1 MAFDEPMEGENTI
14 GREASQEATVIVCN
28 EGLKRMS
35 QQGCEMMDARKPQKE
50 WSGIRCSVWNM
61 HSGMTFGTQLLATAE
76 HEG

>member
-35 QQGCEMMDARKPQKE
+35 QQGCEMMDARK
-50 WSGIRCSVWNM
+50 
-61 HSGMTFGTQLLATAE
+61 A
-76 HEG
+76 